1 MVYLIDL
8 GTCYKIGITNNLKKR
23 IEIFKN
29 SRETVVPIDIIVYP
43 YNTID
48 IEKIDKNMENELH
61 ILCKK
66 YKISREL
73 FQKVPEVVE
82 IFKTYK
88 IKEIEDLIDWK
99 SQFEELLNSPK
110 KSGKSNNK
118 IIDEVF
124 QYDLDGNFIKKWNS
138 VPEIEKELKF
148 LHKGIY
154 NAICGIYK
162 TSYGYIWSKKELS
175 KEELLNKIL
184 EAKQSNIRT
193 KYSKYNKILQYTK
206 DGVLVN
212 EFKSITEASNYT
224 NISISSISLCC
235 SGRYK
240 TAGNFIWKK
249 GS

>member
-23 IEIFKN
+23 VEIFKN
-29 SRETVVPIDIIVYP
+29 SREIVIPIDIIVYP

-48 IEKIDKNMENELH
+48 IEKIDKDIENELH

-82 IFKTYK
+82 IFESYK
-88 IKEIEDLIDWK
+88 IKEIKDLIDWK
-99 SQFEELLNSPK
+99 SKFEEILNPPK
-110 KSGKSNNK
+110 KSSKSHNK
-118 IIDEVF
+118 VINEIF
-124 QYDLDGNFIKKWNS
+124 QYDLNGNLIKKWGS
-138 VPEIEKELKF
+138 VPEIERKLNF
-148 LHKGIY
+148 AHKGIY
-154 NAICGIYK
+154 KAIYGIYK
-162 TSYGYIWSKKELS
+162 TSYGYIWSQKELD
-175 KEELLNKIL
+175 KEELLDKIKD
-184 EAKQSNIRT
+184 AKEHSNIKT
-193 KYSKYNKILQYTK
+193 KYSKILQYTK
-206 DGVLVN
+206 DGILVN
-212 EFKSITEASNYT
+212 EFETLTEASNNT
-224 NISISSISLCC
+224 NISISSISSCC